1 MLYKRA
7 TELILLLISNEEFT
21 TVRELSNNFNISEK
35 TIRNDLDVI
44 DDYLAKNGFHKLIRK
59 PKLGVKFSGSI
70 DEKNMLISNISRK
83 DLDNY
88 IYTTNERQIM
98 ILLTL
103 ITHDSGNLKIKDF
116 EDILKVSRSTI
127 NNDIKQLK
135 NKLNINNLELRYST
149 DSGYIILGKEVDI
162 RNFIADKIIEIIKD
176 EYKNIGDNL
185 AHTKLSGLINIYD
198 IKFIENVFYD
208 MEELFNVD
216 YADVAFN
223 SQIIR
228 IYVSLQRII
237 RNHALNFEDY
247 KENIKLTQEFVM
259 SNYIA
264 GKLEEKYEIGIDENE
279 KIYFT
284 ICLLGSNLVQ
294 KKENENLDIIMI
306 QLMARK
312 LIEYVSLKTDIDI
325 NDDLIFFKFLVEHL
339 KPMIYRVKYNIE
351 LKNPI
356 LYEIITNYEDL
367 FMIIKSGLMKIQD
380 FENIVVSDDEVSYL
394 TIHFGAAIER
404 KKLRNSTKPKVLI
417 VCNTGYGTSQWLAM
431 QIESMFN
438 VDIVAATN
446 TRRIDKILM
455 NNKIDV
461 IISTVN
467 IKPIKNVKTIYV
479 RPILTENDVKELN
492 FEFSLLKSNTVE
504 IDKILEIVSKYC
516 TIHDKFG
523 LTKDLENIFSKHFNI
538 SEGVEQIMLQDV
550 LKEESIELNVDVKD
564 WTDAVRFGGSILF
577 KNNCVTEN
585 YIQAMIDS
593 VREIGP
599 YIVVTKGVAMPH
611 AQPDKGALR
620 VGMSLITLKN
630 PVNFGNAEND
640 PVNIIICFSA
650 TDSKT
655 HLKALS
661 QLAKLLDNEEAL
673 LKISSSNSKAEV
685 LEIIK
690 TYS

>member
-21 TVRELSNNFNISEK
+21 TVRELSNYFNISEK

-59 PKLGVKFSGSI
+59 PKLGVKFPGSI

-103 ITHDSGNLKIKDF
+103 ITHDSGNLRIKDF
-116 EDILKVSRSTI
+116 EEILKVSRSTI

-135 NKLNINNLELRYST
+135 NKLKINNLELRYSA
-149 DSGYIILGKEVDI
+149 DSGYTISGKEVDI
-162 RNFIADKIIEIIKD
+162 RNFISDKIIEIIKD
-176 EYKNIGDNL
+176 DYKNIGDNL
-185 AHTKLSGLINIYD
+185 AHTKLSGLININD

-237 RNHALNFEDY
+237 RNHALNFENY

-259 SNYIA
+259 SNYIG

-279 KIYFT
+279 RIYFT

-312 LIEYVSLKTDIDI
+312 LIEYVSSKMNIDI
-325 NDDLIFFKFLVEHL
+325 NDDLILFKFLEEHL

-356 LYEIITNYEDL
+356 LDEIIDNYKDL
-367 FMIIKSGLMKIQD
+367 FMIVKNGLMKIQD
-380 FENIVVSDDEVSYL
+380 FENILVSDDEVSYL

-492 FEFSLLKSNTVE
+492 FEFSLLKNNTVE

-516 TIHDKFG
+516 TIHDKFR
-523 LTKDLENIFSKHFNI
+523 LTKDLEIIFSKHFNI

-550 LKEESIELNVDVKD
+550 LKEETIELNVDVKD
-564 WTDAVRFGGSILF
+564 WIDAVRFGGDILF
-577 KNNCVTEN
+577 RNNCVTEK
-585 YIQAMIDS
+585 YIQAMIDT
-593 VREIGP
+593 VKEIGP

>member
-21 TVRELSNNFNISEK
+21 TVRKLSNYFNISEK

-59 PKLGVKFSGSI
+59 PKLGVKLSGGI

-116 EDILKVSRSTI
+116 EEILKVSRSTI

-149 DSGYIILGKEVDI
+149 DSGYTISGKEVDL
-162 RNFIADKIIEIIKD
+162 RNFISDRIIEIIKD
-176 EYKNIGDNL
+176 DYKNIGDNL
-185 AHTKLSGLINIYD
+185 AHTKLSGLINIDD

-237 RNHALNFEDY
+237 RNHALHFEDY

-264 GKLEEKYEIGIDENE
+264 GKLEEKYKIGIDENE

-284 ICLLGSNLVQ
+284 ICLLGSNLAQ

-312 LIEYVSLKTDIDI
+312 LIEYVSSKTDIDI
-325 NDDLIFFKFLVEHL
+325 NDDLILFKFLVEHL

-356 LYEIITNYEDL
+356 LDEIIDNYKDL
-367 FMIIKSGLMKIQD
+367 FMIVKDGLMKIQD
-380 FENIVVSDDEVSYL
+380 FENILVSDDEVSYL

-492 FEFSLLKSNTVE
+492 FEFSLLKNNTVE
-504 IDKILEIVSKYC
+504 IDKILEIVSKHC

-523 LTKDLENIFSKHFNI
+523 LTKDLEIIFSKHFNI

-550 LKEESIELNVDVKD
+550 LKEETIELNVDVKD
-564 WTDAVRFGGSILF
+564 WIEAVRFGGDILF
-577 KNNCVTEN
+577 KNKCVTEK
-585 YIQAMIDS
+585 YIQAMIDT
-593 VREIGP
+593 VKEIGP

-690 TYS
+690 AYS

>member
-21 TVRELSNNFNISEK
+21 TVRELSNYFNISEK

-59 PKLGVKFSGSI
+59 PKLGVKLSGSI

-103 ITHDSGNLKIKDF
+103 ITHDSGNLKIIDF
-116 EDILKVSRSTI
+116 EGILKVSRSTI

-149 DSGYIILGKEVDI
+149 DSGYTISGKEVDI
-162 RNFIADKIIEIIKD
+162 RNFIADRIIEIIKD
-176 EYKNIGDNL
+176 DYKNIGDNL
-185 AHTKLSGLINIYD
+185 AHTKLSGLINIDD

-237 RNHALNFEDY
+237 RNHALHFEDY

-264 GKLEEKYEIGIDENE
+264 GKLEEKYKIGIDENE
-279 KIYFT
+279 KIYLT

-312 LIEYVSLKTDIDI
+312 LIEYVSSKTDVDT
-325 NDDLIFFKFLVEHL
+325 NDDLILFKFLVEHL

-356 LYEIITNYEDL
+356 LDEIIDNYKDL
-367 FMIIKSGLMKIQD
+367 FMIVKDGLMKIQD
-380 FENIVVSDDEVSYL
+380 FENILVSDDEVSYL

-492 FEFSLLKSNTVE
+492 FEFSLLKNNTVE
-504 IDKILEIVSKYC
+504 IDKILEIVSKHC

-523 LTKDLENIFSKHFNI
+523 LTKDLEIIFSKHFNI

-550 LKEESIELNVDVKD
+550 LKEETIELNVDVKD
-564 WTDAVRFGGSILF
+564 WIEAVRFGGEILF
-577 KNNCVTEN
+577 KNKCVTEK
-585 YIQAMIDS
+585 YIQAMIDT
-593 VREIGP
+593 VKEIGP

-690 TYS
+690 AYS